1 MILSWSQFWVACPLT
16 KAKVKKF
23 LEGRTYIF
31 TLFSLSPRE
40 QTCRRKR
47 VKNMLKSLA
56 CLVIGKCTMRGH
68 DTPTRSPKFP
78 DTVLANR
85 HRSRKCLYSTVYN
98 VSWNKRFPYLSLEQT
113 PLRGRALSL
122 MHRRRGFLVVL
133 FLTVGARIRWNIY
146 YQENAPSL
154 ACKYTYMENI
164 TVWGTTCQH
173 RWVHWESEMTHN
185 DV

>member
-31 TLFSLSPRE
+31 TSLFSWSPRE
-40 QTCRRKR
+40 QTCRRKC

-85 HRSRKCLYSTVYN
+85 HRSRKCPYSTVYN
-98 VSWNKRFPYLSLEQT
+98 VSWNKRFPCLSLEQT
-113 PLRGRALSL
+113 PLRKSSFTYAQTQGFSGSAVFNSGSQNQMKYLLSGKRTKSCL
-122 MHRRRGFLVVL
+122 
-133 FLTVGARIRWNIY
+133 
-146 YQENAPSL
+146 
-154 ACKYTYMENI
+154 
-164 TVWGTTCQH
+164 
-173 RWVHWESEMTHN
+173 
-185 DV
+185 